1 MPTTES
7 QKRANTKW
15 REANKEKYNA
25 LCAQAMKKHYQE
37 NKEIVSEYKKNWY
50 KQRKSKLLFN
60 EECQIL
66 RNILN

>member
-50 KQRKSKLLFN
+50 NKENPNYFLMKNVKY
-60 EECQIL
+60 
-66 RNILN
+66 